1 MKYSNYAYILL
12 YYSHPNCGVINMT
25 DKKRP
30 ENAGQTNQDIIDSF
44 DYLGNAA
51 STMDCTGLI
60 PFGPVSESQL
70 ESYEAVYHFGS
81 PVIDIEDPNAEQ
93 PPK

>member
-1 MKYSNYAYILL
+1 MYILPN
-12 YYSHPNCGVINMT
+12 YPHPNCGVINMT
-25 DKKRP
+25 DKKRSEKKGP
-30 ENAGQTNQDIIDSF
+30 TNQDIIDSF